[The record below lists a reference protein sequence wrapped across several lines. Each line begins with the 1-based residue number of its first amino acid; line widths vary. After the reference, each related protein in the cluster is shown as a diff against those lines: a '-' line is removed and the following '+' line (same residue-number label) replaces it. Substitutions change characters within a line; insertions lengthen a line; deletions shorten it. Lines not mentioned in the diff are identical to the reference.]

1 MLTYILKHGD
11 AAILPLPES
20 VLRAAGLHLGDQV
33 DVVASLGRIEIRRAD
48 IEHGL
53 LGTLIASMTEENC
66 HSSIDCGVV
75 GREAL

>member
-1 MLTYILKHGD
+1 MLTIILKHDD
-11 AAILPLPES
+11 AAIVPLPDS
-20 VLRAAGLHLGDQV
+20 VLGAAGLHMGDEV
-33 DVVASLGRIEIRRAD
+33 DVEASLGRIEIRRAD